1 MTTAPTV
8 YTQFGYTLALA
19 ERSLTAVLQDH
30 LAERGVRPETWY
42 ALQLLTVRGPV
53 LERELLAADLASSRA
68 LNPDSTRALLARLEA
83 EGLIRVDHEIELT
96 DDGRALHR
104 SLREYVAIPR
114 DRLLSQFDVE
124 HRDHRAYAAGN
135 RRGRR
140 RLTRVTRPGARPG
153 CPTPTAGPSRTGPAR
168 RRKRGRRSAL
178 ASAARLPG
186 PLDPPAARVLDAL
199 IGAARA

>member
-1 MTTAPTV
+1 MTTAPTA

-19 ERSLTAVLQDH
+19 ERTLTAVLQDH

-53 LERELLAADLASSRA
+53 LEREALAADLASSRA
-68 LNPDSTRALLARLEA
+68 LNADSTRELLARLEA
-83 EGLIRVDHEIELT
+83 EGLIRGDREIELT

-124 HRDHRAYAAGN
+124 DIETTVRTLRAIAERAA
-135 RRGRR
+135 
-140 RLTRVTRPGARPG
+140 A
-153 CPTPTAGPSRTGPAR
+153 
-168 RRKRGRRSAL
+168 
-178 ASAARLPG
+178 
-186 PLDPPAARVLDAL
+186 
-199 IGAARA
+199 